1 MTEFAQC
8 DPAELRSLFLFE
20 KLSEEQLER
29 LCSEGHV
36 ELIEPGLVFTE
47 GDPAQ
52 NLYVL
57 IEGKLVTSRRVG
69 GDDVEVARTSQRG
82 VYTGAYMAYLGERV
96 QQVYQNSA
104 RVTEPSRFYVL
115 GAECFNQIMNEW
127 FPMSVHLL
135 EGLFFG
141 GQRTRE
147 MVGQRERRSAR
158 RRACASGS
166 PRCAAS

>member
-36 ELIEPGLVFTE
+36 EVIEPGLVFTE

-57 IEGKLVTSRRVG
+57 IEGKIG
-69 GDDVEVARTSQRG
+69 
-82 VYTGAYMAYLGERV
+82 
-96 QQVYQNSA
+96 
-104 RVTEPSRFYVL
+104 
-115 GAECFNQIMNEW
+115 
-127 FPMSVHLL
+127 
-135 EGLFFG
+135 
-141 GQRTRE
+141 
-147 MVGQRERRSAR
+147 
-158 RRACASGS
+158 RAHV
-166 PRCAAS
+166 